1 MVRKQVRQVWREE
14 EEEEEEEVEEKR
26 LSKVVMTDRSGKT
39 DIKRVDKV
47 LNDKLEVL
55 L

>member
-1 MVRKQVRQVWREE
+1 MVRRQVRQVWRE

>member
-1 MVRKQVRQVWREE
+1 MVRRQVRQVWW
-14 EEEEEEEVEEKR
+14 EEEEVVEEEEDQER
-26 LSKVVMTDRSGKT
+26 LSKVVMTDKTGKT
-39 DIKRVDKV
+39 NIKRVDKV